1 MIISYHSEKHKG
13 GNSRP
18 RPCALFVTSRQY
30 RGCYF
35 RAYTQNHPEPNEV
48 VSFGGYYREADNT
61 ICAYKTGADQGQC
74 IAIDWSLYNA
84 VSPVEGVELATSAG
98 VADGSYLT
106 VTGPVLQKMTW
117 EEAEQTA
124 GMTGKEGPGAW
135 KNYVIYPT
143 AISTD
148 IPTGVDD
155 INAKTVAGVKY
166 VNTLGVES
174 ATPFSGVN
182 IVVTTYADGTVSA
195 VKVVK

>member
-1 MIISYHSEKHKG
+1 
-13 GNSRP
+13 
-18 RPCALFVTSRQY
+18 
-30 RGCYF
+30 
-35 RAYTQNHPEPNEV
+35 
-48 VSFGGYYREADNT
+48 
-61 ICAYKTGADQGQC
+61 
-74 IAIDWSLYNA
+74 
-84 VSPVEGVELATSAG
+84 
-98 VADGSYLT
+98 
-106 VTGPVLQKMTW
+106 
-117 EEAEQTA
+117 
-124 GMTGKEGPGAW
+124 MTGKEGPGAW